1 MKVIKLGEFPSA
13 RRFVVELACD
23 ARVSRPYLVVSLQ
36 TFGWFGGCVTA
47 FKRRLVLEI
56 LRILRESKLDL
67 VALDHLFFCLERN
80 GIIYRRKEALQY
92 TSRIRNIWQIL

>member
-1 MKVIKLGEFPSA
+1 MKVIKLGEFPAA
-13 RRFVVELACD
+13 RRFVVEHACD
-23 ARVSRPYLVVSLQ
+23 ARMSRPYLVVSLQ

-67 VALDHLFFCLERN
+67 VALDHLPFFAWK
-80 GIIYRRKEALQY
+80 G
-92 TSRIRNIWQIL
+92 TG